1 MTAAFGDLDETS
13 LTAQLLKERAVI
25 KDKVNEIVSLCAFAG
40 ERFDLSQAGGGN
52 ASFINEGDLW
62 ITASGWPLSDVKN
75 ESAMCQLDHAGLV
88 EAMRDL
94 MKRRDKLDKSELERA
109 ASESVKQCVKTVG
122 IRPSIETLMHCLL
135 GPYTL
140 HTHPIA
146 VTALLCRKNW
156 REAINELFPDAIL
169 VGYETP
175 GVRLALA
182 LAERLQTTGGL
193 ASSSFGVKRI
203 FLENHGLIIAGESDE
218 EVSKATDEVVLAVA
232 NHLGLDLSRYKLT
245 NKLTNLLRAVTDESL
260 CSYYCEDKVLLDVLR
275 KSEDL
280 LMERPSWP
288 DQLVYCGSAGVR
300 LSSFGDK
307 RALTDFKEKY
317 GHLPKVVLVE
327 DHLFLVDNTIK
338 NCRRLEEVLKA
349 HVMMLSNADMD
360 DVQFLSNEEQEYLL
374 NWEAEKA
381 RQRM

>member
-1 MTAAFGDLDETS
+1 M
-13 LTAQLLKERAVI
+13 I
-25 KDKVNEIVSLCAFAG
+25 KDKVNELVSLCAFAG

-52 ASFINEGDLW
+52 ASFISDGDLW

-75 ESAMCQLDHAGLV
+75 ENAMCRLDHSGLV
-88 EAMRDL
+88 ETMRDL
-94 MKRRDKLDKSELERA
+94 LKKRDKLDKAELEHL
-109 ASESVKQCVKTVG
+109 ASASVKHCAKTPD

-140 HTHPIA
+140 HTHPIS

-156 REAINELFPDAIL
+156 RDVVNELFPDAIC

-182 LAERLQTTGGL
+182 LAERLQSGSL
-193 ASSSFGVKRI
+193 ASSSYGVKRI
-203 FLENHGLIIAGESDE
+203 FLENHGLIVSGDSDE
-218 EVSKATDEVVLAVA
+218 EVAKATDGVVLAVA
-232 NHLGLDLSRYKLT
+232 THLGLDLARYKLT
-245 NKLTNLLRAVTDESL
+245 NKLSNLLRAVNEESL
-260 CSYYCEDKVLLDVLR
+260 CSYYCEDKILLDVMQ

-280 LMERPSWP
+280 LLERPSWP

-307 RALTDFKEKY
+307 RSLTDFRSKY
-317 GHLPKVVLVE
+317 GHFPKVVLVE
-327 DHLFLVDNTIK
+327 DHLFLVDYTIK

-349 HVMMLSNADMD
+349 HVMMLGNADMD
-360 DVQFLSNEEQEYLL
+360 DVQFLSNDEQEYLL

>member
-1 MTAAFGDLDETS
+1 MLLGHPTDANAADR
-13 LTAQLLKERAVI
+13 AALKEKPVI
-25 KDKVNEIVSLCAFAG
+25 KDKVSELVSLCAFAG

-52 ASFINEGDLW
+52 ASFINDGDLW

-94 MKRRDKLDKSELERA
+94 IRRRDKLDKSELERA
-109 ASESVKQCVKTVG
+109 ASESVKQCVKTLGV
-122 IRPSIETLMHCLL
+122 RPSIETLMHCLL

-156 REAINELFPDAIL
+156 REAISGLFPDAIL

-182 LAERLQTTGGL
+182 LAELLQSGKH
-193 ASSSFGVKRI
+193 ASSSGVRKI
-203 FLENHGLIIAGESDE
+203 FLENHGLIISGESEE
-218 EVSKATDEVVLAVA
+218 EVAKATDEVVLTVA
-232 NHLGLDLSRYKLT
+232 NHLGLDLSRYKLS
-245 NKLTNLLRAVTDESL
+245 NNLTHLLRAVTDESL
-260 CSYYCEDKVLLDVLR
+260 CSYYCEDKVLLDVLK

-307 RALTDFKEKY
+307 RALSDFKAKY

-327 DHLFLVDNTIK
+327 DHLFLVDHTIK

-349 HVMMLSNADMD
+349 HVMMLANADMD
-360 DVQFLSNEEQEYLL
+360 DVQFLSNDEQEYLL

>member
-1 MTAAFGDLDETS
+1 
-13 LTAQLLKERAVI
+13 VI
-25 KDKVNEIVSLCAFAG
+25 KDKVNELVSLCAYAG

-52 ASFINEGDLW
+52 ASFINDGDLW
-62 ITASGWPLSDVKN
+62 ITASGWPLSDVKD
-75 ESAMCQLDHAGLV
+75 ESAMCRLDHSGLV
-88 EAMRDL
+88 EVMRDL
-94 MKRRDKLDKSELERA
+94 MKKRDQLNKAELEQL
-109 ASESVKQCVKTVG
+109 ASANVRQCSKSTD

-156 REAINELFPDAIL
+156 REAINELFPDAIT
-169 VGYETP
+169 VDYETP

-182 LAERLQTTGGL
+182 LAERLQKGTL
-193 ASSSFGVKRI
+193 ASSSYGVRKI
-203 FLENHGLIIAGESDE
+203 FLENHGLIISGDSDE
-218 EVSKATDEVVLAVA
+218 EVAKATDEVVLTVA
-232 NHLGLDLSRYKLT
+232 NHLGMDLSRYRLS
-245 NKLTNLLRAVTDESL
+245 NRLSNLLRAVTEESL
-260 CSYYCEDKVLLDVLR
+260 CSYYCEDKILLDVMK

-307 RALTDFKEKY
+307 RAITDFKAKY

-327 DHLFLVDNTIK
+327 DHLFLVERTIK

-349 HVMMLSNADMD
+349 HVMMLANADMD
-360 DVQFLSNEEQEYLL
+360 DVQFLSNDEQEYLL